1 METYKLIRSERRTLA
16 MELSP
21 EGDLILRAPRR
32 MPLRLIEQFIAS
44 HEDWI
49 AKHREKIRRRA
60 DFDEAHF
67 SSEEQ
72 VRELITR
79 AKEIL
84 PRKTE
89 HWAKVMGVTPA
100 GVRISQAKKRFGSCS
115 AENRIAYSY
124 RLMAYPEEAIDYVVV
139 HELCHLVHHNHSKAF
154 WDLVAQTMP
163 DYATH
168 RQWLK
173 TQGKALICRIP

>member
-32 MPLRLIEQFIAS
+32 MPLRLIEQFVAS

-67 SSEEQ
+67 SDEVQIQS
-72 VRELITR
+72 LITR
-79 AKEIL
+79 AKAIL
-84 PRKTE
+84 PEKTE
-89 HWAKVMGVTPA
+89 YWAKIMGVTPT
-100 GVRISQAKKRFGSCS
+100 GVRITRAKKRFGSCS
-115 AENRIAYSY
+115 PENRIAYSY

-139 HELCHLVHHNHSKAF
+139 HELSHIRHKNHSPDFYAFVARFLPDHKARE
-154 WDLVAQTMP
+154 AI
-163 DYATH
+163 
-168 RQWLK
+168 LK
-173 TQGKALICRIP
+173 HK

>member
-32 MPLRLIEQFIAS
+32 MPLRLIEQFVAS

-49 AKHREKIRRRA
+49 AKHREKLRRRA

-72 VRELITR
+72 IQSLITR
-79 AKEIL
+79 AKAIL
-84 PRKTE
+84 PEKTE
-89 HWAKVMGVTPA
+89 YWAKIMGVTPT
-100 GVRISQAKKRFGSCS
+100 GVRITRAKKRFGSCS
-115 AENRIAYSY
+115 PENRIAYSY

-139 HELCHLVHHNHSKAF
+139 HELSHIRHKNHSPDFYAFVARFLPDHKARE
-154 WDLVAQTMP
+154 AI
-163 DYATH
+163 
-168 RQWLK
+168 LK
-173 TQGKALICRIP
+173 HK

>member
-32 MPLRLIEQFIAS
+32 MPLRLIEQFVAS

-60 DFDEAHF
+60 EFDEANF
-67 SSEEQ
+67 SDEEQ
-72 VRELITR
+72 IQSLITR
-79 AKEIL
+79 AKAIL
-84 PRKTE
+84 PEKTE
-89 HWAKVMGVTPA
+89 YWAKIMGVTPT
-100 GVRISQAKKRFGSCS
+100 GVRITRAKKRFGSCS
-115 AENRIAYSY
+115 PENRIAYSY

-139 HELCHLVHHNHSKAF
+139 HELSHIRHKNHSPDFYAFVARFLPDHKARE
-154 WDLVAQTMP
+154 AI
-163 DYATH
+163 
-168 RQWLK
+168 LK
-173 TQGKALICRIP
+173 HK

>member
-49 AKHREKIRRRA
+49 AKHREKLRRRA
-60 DFDEAHF
+60 EFDEAHF
-67 SSEEQ
+67 SDEVQIQS
-72 VRELITR
+72 LITR
-79 AKEIL
+79 AKAIL
-84 PRKTE
+84 PEKTE
-89 HWAKVMGVTPA
+89 YWAKIMGVTPT
-100 GVRISQAKKRFGSCS
+100 GVRITRAKKRFGSCS
-115 AENRIAYSY
+115 PENRIAYSY

-139 HELCHLVHHNHSKAF
+139 HELSHIRHKNHSPDFYAFVARFLPDHKARE
-154 WDLVAQTMP
+154 AI
-163 DYATH
+163 
-168 RQWLK
+168 LK
-173 TQGKALICRIP
+173 HK

>member
-1 METYKLIRSERRTLA
+1 METYKLIRSERRTLS

-32 MPLRLIEQFIAS
+32 MPLRLIEQFVAS

-89 HWAKVMGVTPA
+89 YWAKIMGVTPA
-100 GVRISQAKKRFGSCS
+100 GVRITRAKKRFGSCS
-115 AENRIAYSY
+115 PENRIAYSY

-139 HELCHLVHHNHSKAF
+139 HELAHIRHKNHSPDFYAFIARFLPNYKARE
-154 WDLVAQTMP
+154 AI
-163 DYATH
+163 
-168 RQWLK
+168 LK
-173 TQGKALICRIP
+173 HK

>member
-49 AKHREKIRRRA
+49 AKHREKLRRRA
-60 DFDEAHF
+60 EFDEAHF

-72 VRELITR
+72 IQSLITR
-79 AKEIL
+79 AKAIL
-84 PRKTE
+84 PEKTE
-89 HWAKVMGVTPA
+89 YWAKIMGVTPT
-100 GVRISQAKKRFGSCS
+100 GVRITRAKKRFGSCS
-115 AENRIAYSY
+115 PENRIAYSY

-139 HELCHLVHHNHSKAF
+139 HELSHIRHKNHSPDFYAFVARFLPDHKARE
-154 WDLVAQTMP
+154 AI
-163 DYATH
+163 
-168 RQWLK
+168 LK
-173 TQGKALICRIP
+173 HK

>member
-44 HEDWI
+44 HEKWI

-60 DFDEAHF
+60 EFDEAHF
-67 SSEEQ
+67 SDEVQIQS
-72 VRELITR
+72 LITR
-79 AKEIL
+79 AKAIL
-84 PRKTE
+84 PEKTE
-89 HWAKVMGVTPA
+89 YWAKIMGVTPT
-100 GVRISQAKKRFGSCS
+100 GVRITRAKKRFGSCS
-115 AENRIAYSY
+115 PENRIAYSY

-139 HELCHLVHHNHSKAF
+139 HELSHIRHKNHSPDFYAFVARFLPDHKARE
-154 WDLVAQTMP
+154 AI
-163 DYATH
+163 
-168 RQWLK
+168 LK
-173 TQGKALICRIP
+173 HK

>member
-44 HEDWI
+44 HEKWI
-49 AKHREKIRRRA
+49 AKHREKLRRRA
-60 DFDEAHF
+60 EFDEAHF

-72 VRELITR
+72 IQSLIDR
-79 AKEIL
+79 AKAML
-84 PRKTE
+84 PEKTE
-89 HWAKVMGVTPA
+89 YWAKIMGVTPT
-100 GVRISQAKKRFGSCS
+100 GVRITRAKKRFGSCS
-115 AENRIAYSY
+115 PENRIAYSY

-139 HELCHLVHHNHSKAF
+139 HELSHIRHKNHSPDFYAFVARFLPDHKARE
-154 WDLVAQTMP
+154 AI
-163 DYATH
+163 
-168 RQWLK
+168 LK
-173 TQGKALICRIP
+173 HK

>member
-1 METYKLIRSERRTLA
+1 MEI
-16 MELSP
+16 SP
-21 EGDLILRAPRR
+21 EGELILRAPRR
-32 MPLRLIEQFIAS
+32 MPQRLIEQFVAS
-44 HEDWI
+44 HGDWI
-49 AKHREKIRRRA
+49 EKQREKIRRRA

-139 HELCHLVHHNHSKAF
+139 HELAHIRYKDHSRAF
-154 WDLVAQTMP
+154 YGFIESVLP
-163 DYATH
+163 DY
-168 RQWLK
+168 RDRIRLLK
-173 TQGKALICRIP
+173 GK

>member
-1 METYKLIRSERRTLA
+1 MEI
-16 MELSP
+16 SP
-21 EGDLILRAPRR
+21 EGELILRAPRR
-32 MPLRLIEQFIAS
+32 MPQRLIEQFVAS
-44 HEDWI
+44 HGDWI
-49 AKHREKIRRRA
+49 EKQREKIRRRA

-100 GVRISQAKKRFGSCS
+100 GVRISRAKKRFGSCS

-139 HELCHLVHHNHSKAF
+139 HELAHIRHKNHSPEFYAYIARF
-154 WDLVAQTMP
+154 LP
-163 DYATH
+163 DYRAREAILKH
-168 RQWLK
+168 R
-173 TQGKALICRIP
+173 

>member
-32 MPLRLIEQFIAS
+32 MPLRLIEQFVAS

-49 AKHREKIRRRA
+49 AKHRENLRRRT

-67 SSEEQ
+67 SDEVQ
-72 VRELITR
+72 IQALITR
-79 AKEIL
+79 AKAIL
-84 PRKTE
+84 PEKTE
-89 HWAKVMGVTPA
+89 YWAKIMGVTPT
-100 GVRISQAKKRFGSCS
+100 GVRITRAKKRFGSCS
-115 AENRIAYSY
+115 PENRIAYSY

-139 HELCHLVHHNHSKAF
+139 HELSHICHKNHSPDFYAFVARFLPDHKARE
-154 WDLVAQTMP
+154 AI
-163 DYATH
+163 
-168 RQWLK
+168 LK
-173 TQGKALICRIP
+173 HK

>member
-32 MPLRLIEQFIAS
+32 MPLRLIEQFVAS

-72 VRELITR
+72 IQSLITR
-79 AKEIL
+79 AKAIL
-84 PRKTE
+84 PEKTE
-89 HWAKVMGVTPA
+89 YWAKIMGVTPT
-100 GVRISQAKKRFGSCS
+100 GVRITRAEKRFGSCS
-115 AENRIAYSY
+115 PENRIAYSY

-139 HELCHLVHHNHSKAF
+139 HELSHIRHKNHSPDFYAFVARFLPDHKARE
-154 WDLVAQTMP
+154 AI
-163 DYATH
+163 
-168 RQWLK
+168 LK
-173 TQGKALICRIP
+173 HK